1 MLTLAS
7 IVIGAHISY
16 LHKPP
21 EIPTELCVYQPS
33 DEFAEPHMDVPSV
46 PAMVPQRTSE
56 KGGKQ

>member
-1 MLTLAS
+1 MGLIS
-7 IVIGAHISY
+7 IFKRPQDVA
-16 LHKPP
+16 PDTDFP